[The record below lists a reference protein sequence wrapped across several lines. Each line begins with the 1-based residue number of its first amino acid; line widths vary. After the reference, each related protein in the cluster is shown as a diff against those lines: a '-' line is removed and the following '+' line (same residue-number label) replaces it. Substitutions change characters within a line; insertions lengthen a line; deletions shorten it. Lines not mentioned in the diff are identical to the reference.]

1 MSKNTAYVSKPK
13 LVSSFTIVNMMSQFG
28 ASLTDD
34 SRVVI
39 HDHNVFLIQATV
51 YYLLVRFGK
60 ETEIDKHAS
69 LLHTGSLRVLK
80 KVLECRP
87 C

>member
-51 YYLLVRFGK
+51 YYLLVRFGR
-60 ETEIDKHAS
+60 D
-69 LLHTGSLRVLK
+69 
-80 KVLECRP
+80 
-87 C
+87 